1 MKKIILNLVKGK
13 ELKDALELGV
23 ESINKEM
30 QKNITNSKIDISL
43 SEDLKWNISNLLIEV
58 YRKVQKA
65 NLGKIKFFSSETNI
79 DTIKKLSEI
88 QRELKHLNELSKKL
102 SEKKI
107 NNKKDKPSNLYITNE
122 GITKRIKILQK
133 QIDVLQ
139 NSLSKFNK
147 KNKISIKRTK
157 KINLILE
164 YIKFKI

>member
-65 NLGKIKFFSSETNI
+65 NLGKIKLRRGYRQHNVG
-79 DTIKKLSEI
+79 L
-88 QRELKHLNELSKKL
+88 L
-102 SEKKI
+102 
-107 NNKKDKPSNLYITNE
+107 LY
-122 GITKRIKILQK
+122 L
-133 QIDVLQ
+133 
-139 NSLSKFNK
+139 
-147 KNKISIKRTK
+147 
-157 KINLILE
+157 
-164 YIKFKI
+164 